1 MTIKGKHVYI
11 TSCTVQHHLIELFNA
26 FSKIEIKNLVFF
38 SKSLTVARQEKY
50 ISRMEESPTD
60 YLFVIKEVGTGR
72 LVGTIGLHEHDV
84 HHNNIRY
91 GGMVFPEYKGKGY
104 GSEATRLILGYAF
117 NELKVNKVHINAFP
131 TNDGLIALCAKLCF
145 RFDGILREHYF
156 LNEKYHDMYHFS
168 KLRKEWKN
176 E

>member
-1 MTIKGKHVYI
+1 MTIKGKHIYI
-11 TSCTVQHHLIELFNA
+11 TSCTVQRHLVELFYA
-26 FSKIEIKNLVFF
+26 FSQMEIKNLVFF
-38 SKSLTVARQEKY
+38 SKNLTLTRQREY
-50 ISRMEESPTD
+50 LSRMEESPTD
-60 YLFVIKEVGTGR
+60 HLFVIKEIETEQ

-91 GGMVFPEYKGKGY
+91 GGMVFPGYKGKGY
-104 GSEATRLILGYAF
+104 GYEATKLILGYAF
-117 NELKVNKVHINAFP
+117 NELKVNKVYINAFP
-131 TNDGLIALCAKLCF
+131 TNDSLIALCAKLCF

-156 LNEKYHDMYHFS
+156 LNGKYHDMYHFT